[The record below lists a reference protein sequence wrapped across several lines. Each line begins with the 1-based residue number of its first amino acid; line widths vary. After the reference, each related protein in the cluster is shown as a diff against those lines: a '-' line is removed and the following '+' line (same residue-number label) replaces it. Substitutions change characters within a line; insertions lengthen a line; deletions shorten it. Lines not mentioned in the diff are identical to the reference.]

1 MVDKKSY
8 LREVTTTKFRFQH
21 AYLSQLFVATMLI
34 IFPSP
39 SHENI
44 IAVWDERLKNLLH
57 SSMAVATVV
66 IRMSVGMEV
75 LVIWVDAE
83 ITW

>member
-1 MVDKKSY
+1 
-8 LREVTTTKFRFQH
+8 
-21 AYLSQLFVATMLI
+21 MLI

-44 IAVWDERLKNLLH
+44 IAVWEERLKNLLH